1 MTRQEA
7 QQLFEKYNKGLASAD
22 EQILLEQWYHHEQ
35 ANQRLT
41 EEEASFFLLKDE
53 IWEATLAK
61 AGLEPGNI
69 EHASGAK
76 TISLKKWLAAACI
89 VLPLIIAGGYFLT
102 RKSITTNIDL
112 ASNKENT
119 IVPGGNKA
127 ILTLADGSSIVLND
141 RKNGVIANQQN
152 AVITKDSEGKI
163 SYATTDEKNAVVMN
177 TLSTPKG
184 GTYQL
189 RLPDGTLVWLNAA
202 TKLSYPSSFAG
213 SEHRTVELTGEAYF
227 EVAKDKTHP
236 FIVKSGSQEVEVL
249 GTHFNVNSYT
259 DERAVKTTLLEGSVK
274 VRANGNAH
282 LLKPGQQSILTATN
296 AEIIT
301 ANLKET
307 MAWKNGYFRFNEE
320 RIDEIMLKVSRWY
333 DVEVNYE
340 GKISEE
346 RFSGNISR
354 YKNMNEVLDM
364 LSYSNA
370 VKFKVEGRRVTVME

>member
-7 QQLFEKYNKGLASAD
+7 QQLFEKYNKGLASAE
-22 EQILLEQWYHHEQ
+22 EQMLLEQWYHHEQ

-41 EEEASFFLLKDE
+41 EEEASFILLKDE
-53 IWEATLAK
+53 IWEGTLAK
-61 AGLEPGNI
+61 AGLEPANI
-69 EHASGAK
+69 EHASGTK

-89 VLPLIIAGGYFLT
+89 VLPLMIAGGYFLT
-102 RKSITTNIDL
+102 RKSIITKSDL
-112 ASNKENT
+112 AANKENT

-163 SYATTDEKNAVVMN
+163 SYGSNDAQSVAVIN

-184 GTYQL
+184 GTYQV
-189 RLPDGTLVWLNAA
+189 RLPDGTQVWLNAA

-213 SEHRTVELTGEAYF
+213 ANHRTVELTGEAYF

-236 FIVKSGSQEVEVL
+236 FIVKSGTQEVEVL

-259 DERAVKTTLLEGSVK
+259 DESAVKTTLLEGSVK
-274 VRANGNAH
+274 VSANGNAH
-282 LLKPGQQSILTATN
+282 LLKPGQQSVLTATN
-296 AEIIT
+296 AEVIT
-301 ANLKET
+301 ANIKET

-320 RIDEIMLKVSRWY
+320 RIDEIMLKLSRWY
-333 DVEVNYE
+333 DVEVSYA
-340 GKISEE
+340 GKISDE

-354 YKNMNEVLDM
+354 YKNINEVLDM